1 MNATAYISD
10 LSCHLPGRVVT
21 NEDLH
26 RENPEWDTER
36 IASKTG
42 IESRRIAAD
51 GETASD
57 LAFSSAERLFAKGS
71 ICRGEIDYLLFCTQ
85 SPDYLLPASAC
96 ILQDRLGLPVHCGA
110 IDINQGCSGYV
121 YGLQLANALIVSG
134 TANSVLLLTGETYS
148 KYIHPRDRSV
158 RVLFGD
164 AGTATVIGTAP
175 RGARILTTVVG
186 TDGSGPNN
194 LIVPVGGAR
203 QPSCAASL
211 HETCDDNGNVRT
223 AANLFMDGQELFA
236 FTLRRVPE
244 LIEALLA
251 KGGLTANDV
260 DAFVFHQANAFMNEH
275 LRTKMRLPK
284 EKVPLALRDVGN
296 TVSNTLPL
304 TLAQVGHNFA
314 PGDKIALVGFG
325 VGYSWGACL
334 LEWGDVVLSNPFAV
348 SQPGSSQLSASPA
361 G

>member
-1 MNATAYISD
+1 MNPTAYISD

-21 NEDLH
+21 NEELH
-26 RENPEWDTER
+26 RENPDWDTER

-42 IESRRIAAD
+42 IESRRIAAED
-51 GETASD
+51 ETAAD
-57 LAFSSAERLFAKGS
+57 LAFSAAEQMFANGS
-71 ICRGEIDYLLFCTQ
+71 ISRGQIDYLLFCTQ
-85 SPDYLLPASAC
+85 SPDYLLPASSC
-96 ILQDRLGLPVHCGA
+96 ILQDRLGLPIHCGA

-121 YGLQLANALIVSG
+121 YGLQLANALIASG

-164 AGTATVIGTAP
+164 AGTATVIGAAV
-175 RGARILTTVVG
+175 RGAKFVTSIVG
-186 TDGSGPNN
+186 TDGSGYKN
-194 LIVPVGGAR
+194 LIVPAGGSR
-203 QPSCAASL
+203 LPSSNSSTR
-211 HETCDDNGNVRT
+211 ESCDDNGNVRT

-236 FTLRRVPE
+236 FTLRRVPG
-244 LIEALLA
+244 LVEALLV

-275 LRTKMRLPK
+275 LRGKMRLPK

-314 PGDKIALVGFG
+314 RGNKIALVGFG

-334 LEWGDVVLSNPFAV
+334 LEWGDVVLSGPFA
-348 SQPGSSQLSASPA
+348 SAEQGSSQVTSTA
-361 G
+361 

>member
-1 MNATAYISD
+1 MNSMAYISD
-10 LSCHLPGRVVT
+10 IGCHLPGRVLT

-26 RENPEWDTER
+26 RENPDWDTER

-42 IESRRIAAD
+42 IESRRITAE

-57 LAFSSAERLFAKGS
+57 LAFYAAERLFANGS
-71 ICRGEIDYLLFCTQ
+71 IRRDEIDYLLFCTQ

-110 IDINQGCSGYV
+110 IDINQGCSGYA
-121 YGLQLANALIVSG
+121 YCLQLANALIVSG
-134 TANSVLLLTGETYS
+134 TANRVLLLTGETYS

-164 AGTATVIGTAP
+164 AGTATVIGTVP
-175 RGARILTTVVG
+175 RGARILATVVG
-186 TDGSGPNN
+186 TDGSGHKN

-203 QPSCAASL
+203 QPACSTSL
-211 HETCDDNGNVRT
+211 HESCDDNGNLRT
-223 AANLFMDGQELFA
+223 AANLFMDGPELFA
-236 FTLRRVPE
+236 FTLRRVPG
-244 LIEALLA
+244 LVEALLA

-284 EKVPLALRDVGN
+284 EKVPLTLRDVGN

-304 TLAQVGHNFA
+304 ALAQVGHNFA
-314 PGDKIALVGFG
+314 AGNRIALVGFG

-334 LEWGDVVLSNPFAV
+334 LEWGDVMLCGPFA
-348 SQPGSSQLSASPA
+348 SAEPGSSQVSTSAA
-361 G
+361 